1 MSTGSPHNRRYFPP
15 IPSLDLILQ
24 SASAGKSTDILSAV
38 VDTGADITL
47 VPLAL
52 LRQIDAPELDEVRL
66 YSHWG
71 HATSAI
77 TYLVDVRF
85 GNDTLSGI
93 EVVADIRSQEVL
105 VGRDILNKLMLFIDG
120 PAFSTQIATRRPR
133 LR

>member
-1 MSTGSPHNRRYFPP
+1 MSNSFPYNRHYFPP
-15 IPSLDLILQ
+15 IPSLDLVLH
-24 SASAGKSTDILSAV
+24 SVSAGKSTDTLSTII
-38 VDTGADITL
+38 DTGADITL
-47 VPLAL
+47 VPLEL

-66 YSHWG
+66 RSHWG

-85 GNDTLSGI
+85 GNDTLPGI
-93 EVVADIRSQEVL
+93 EVVADIRSKEVL

-120 PAFSTQIATRRPR
+120 PALSTQIATRRPR